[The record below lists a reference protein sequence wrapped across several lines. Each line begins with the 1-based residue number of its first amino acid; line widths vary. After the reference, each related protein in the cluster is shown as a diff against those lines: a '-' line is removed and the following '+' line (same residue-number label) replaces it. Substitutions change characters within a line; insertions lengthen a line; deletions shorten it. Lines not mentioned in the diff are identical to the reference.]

1 MLQADCDIAATKDFE
16 RNFDSTY
23 IGEHKT
29 PLANTF
35 RVMHLDFSG
44 IDADI
49 FTEGFVANDRDGP
62 LDFSLRNNFKEGTD
76 LLQGHYRSLSLLLTD
91 FLFVYKQYFTDSIY
105 LAVDEY
111 DQGADEVLAMNIESF
126 RDLTRSGGI
135 LKTFYSKI
143 KDFAAKS
150 TIARIFITGVTTI
163 QLDSMVSGLS
173 IAKIF
178 AANAQFTT
186 MFGFTET
193 ELRNWIPQL
202 VDLKRYGK
210 SLDEVLTRMK
220 EWYNGYCFS
229 LQFVAN

>member
-1 MLQADCDIAATKDFE
+1 MLQADCDIVATKDFE
-16 RNFDSTY
+16 RKFDSTY

-44 IDADI
+44 IDADT
-49 FTEGFVANDRDGP
+49 FTEGFVANVRDGP

>member
-1 MLQADCDIAATKDFE
+1 MLQADCDIAATEDFE
-16 RNFDSTY
+16 RNFAGTY

-49 FTEGFVANDRDGP
+49 FTEGFVANVRDGP

-111 DQGADEVLAMNIESF
+111 D
-126 RDLTRSGGI
+126 
-135 LKTFYSKI
+135 
-143 KDFAAKS
+143 
-150 TIARIFITGVTTI
+150 
-163 QLDSMVSGLS
+163 
-173 IAKIF
+173 
-178 AANAQFTT
+178 
-186 MFGFTET
+186 
-193 ELRNWIPQL
+193 
-202 VDLKRYGK
+202 
-210 SLDEVLTRMK
+210 
-220 EWYNGYCFS
+220 
-229 LQFVAN
+229 

>member
-49 FTEGFVANDRDGP
+49 FTESFVANDRDGP

-143 KDFAAKS
+143 KVFAAKS

>member
-16 RNFDSTY
+16 RNFDGTY
-23 IGEHKT
+23 LSEHKT
-29 PLANTF
+29 TLANTF

-49 FTEGFVANDRDGP
+49 FMEGFVANDRDRP

-91 FLFVYKQYFTDSIY
+91 FLFVYKQHFTDSIY

-163 QLDSMVSGLS
+163 QLDSMVSGFS